1 MLQAACAKIVRTMLE
16 CMKQVS
22 YGYQKVV
29 CIPALLTV
37 CTGACLQKIEFGFGV
52 EVVV

>member
-1 MLQAACAKIVRTMLE
+1 MLWTDRGKIVRAMLE

-29 CIPALLTV
+29 CIPALFTV